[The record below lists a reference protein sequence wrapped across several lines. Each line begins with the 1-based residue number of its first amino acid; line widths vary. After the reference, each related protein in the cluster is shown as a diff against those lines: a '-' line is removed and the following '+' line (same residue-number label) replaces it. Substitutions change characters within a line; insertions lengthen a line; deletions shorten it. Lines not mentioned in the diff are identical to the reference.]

1 MLSMSEHAEL
11 IPGSGASTPNFIP
24 SILHGPS
31 SPPLVT
37 LTLGRLLDVQCR
49 RYGPKECL
57 VVPWTG
63 ARWTYN
69 KLRDESVNLAKMLID
84 VGIRPGD
91 RIGIMAG
98 NCEQYVAAVF
108 ATARVGAI
116 LVVLNNTYTAAEA
129 LRALRHTGNVFVTYQ
144 TERF

>member
-1 MLSMSEHAEL
+1 
-11 IPGSGASTPNFIP
+11 
-24 SILHGPS
+24 
-31 SPPLVT
+31 
-37 LTLGRLLDVQCR
+37 
-49 RYGPKECL
+49 
-57 VVPWTG
+57 
-63 ARWTYN
+63 
-69 KLRDESVNLAKMLID
+69 MLID

-129 LRALRHTGNVFVTYQ
+129 LRALRHTGISFAILSNGRLLTSKQPANFFSPPSKLG
-144 TERF
+144 R